1 MKLVNRFG
9 FFLMLVVL
17 AICAAALLAACSN
30 APAAGS
36 NTQDE
41 LSWTMP
47 TQNTDGSA
55 LPLSSIAKTTVVWGT
70 APGGP
75 YTAGSQD
82 VAAPAMSV
90 TLTRAGNGVGTR
102 CYKVNVTTTAA
113 AGSVAGLFSAEGCK
127 TVFATPNAPT
137 GFTVQ

>member
-1 MKLVNRFG
+1 MKRLDLFSVG
-9 FFLMLVVL
+9 SAIVL
-17 AICAAALLAACSN
+17 IVLLALAAGCSN
-30 APAAGS
+30 APAAA
-36 NTQDE
+36 NDTQDN

-55 LPLSSIAKTTVVWGT
+55 LPLADIAKTTVVWGT

-75 YTAGSQD
+75 YTAGSVD
-82 VAAPAMSV
+82 VAAPATSV
-90 TLTRAGNGVGTR
+90 TLTRTGAGTR

-113 AGSVAGLFSAEGCK
+113 KGSVAGLFSAEGCK

>member
-1 MKLVNRFG
+1 MKRLDLFSIGSAIV
-9 FFLMLVVL
+9 LIVLLVL
-17 AICAAALLAACSN
+17 AAGCSN
-30 APAAGS
+30 APAAAS
-36 NTQDE
+36 DTQDN

-55 LPLSSIAKTTVVWGT
+55 LPLADIAKTTVVWGT
-70 APGGP
+70 QPGGP

-82 VAAPAMSV
+82 VAAPATSV
-90 TLTRAGNGVGTR
+90 TLTRTGAGTR

-113 AGSVAGLFSAEGCK
+113 KGSVAGLFSAEGCK

>member
-1 MKLVNRFG
+1 MKRDTKLLLALAVMPA
-9 FFLMLVVL
+9 LM
-17 AICAAALLAACSN
+17 ALLILTGCSN

-36 NTQDE
+36 NTQDD

-55 LPLSSIAKTTVVWGT
+55 LPLADIGKTTVVWGT
-70 APGGP
+70 VPGGP

-82 VAAPAMSV
+82 VAAPATSV
-90 TLTRAGNGVGTR
+90 TLTRPGNGVGTR

-113 AGSVAGLFSAEGCK
+113 KGSVPGLFSAEGCK

-137 GFTVQ
+137 GLTVQ